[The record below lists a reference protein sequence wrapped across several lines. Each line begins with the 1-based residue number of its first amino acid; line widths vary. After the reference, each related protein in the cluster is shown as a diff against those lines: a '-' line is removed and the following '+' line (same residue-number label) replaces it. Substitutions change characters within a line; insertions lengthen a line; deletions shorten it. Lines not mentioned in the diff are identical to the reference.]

1 MKVAPTRRG
10 SMDSTPGRSGDSHP
24 RRLVEERREE
34 YVLPCPALP
43 QLKFVR
49 WTGED
54 SSRAE
59 VRDFLSFFGGS
70 SSRYQVST
78 TYLAVF
84 HSISNSIDK
93 QRLY

>member
-1 MKVAPTRRG
+1 
-10 SMDSTPGRSGDSHP
+10 MDSTPGRSGNSHP
-24 RRLVEERREE
+24 FRLVEERREE

-49 WTGED
+49 WTDED
-54 SSRAE
+54 ASRAE
-59 VRDFLSFFGGS
+59 EVREFLSFFGGS
-70 SSRYQVST
+70 SSRYQIST

-93 QRLY
+93 RRLY

>member
-1 MKVAPTRRG
+1 MKVVPTRR
-10 SMDSTPGRSGDSHP
+10 SKMDSTPGRSGDSHP

-43 QLKFVR
+43 QLKFVH
-49 WTGED
+49 WTDED
-54 SSRAE
+54 SSRAKE
-59 VRDFLSFFGGS
+59 VCEFLSFFGGS

-78 TYLAVF
+78 IYLAVF
-84 HSISNSIDK
+84 SIDK

>member
-1 MKVAPTRRG
+1 MKVASTRRG
-10 SMDSTPGRSGDSHP
+10 KMDSTPGRSGDSHP

-49 WTGED
+49 WIGED

-59 VRDFLSFFGGS
+59 VREFFLFWWLVQQVPGIHDIFSSVSF
-70 SSRYQVST
+70 
-78 TYLAVF
+78 
-84 HSISNSIDK
+84 H
-93 QRLY
+93 

>member
-1 MKVAPTRRG
+1 MKVVPTRRG
-10 SMDSTPGRSGDSHP
+10 KMDSTPGRSGDSHP

-49 WTGED
+49 WTDED

-59 VRDFLSFFGGS
+59 EVREFLSFLVARPADT
-70 SSRYQVST
+70 RYPR
-78 TYLAVF
+78 
-84 HSISNSIDK
+84 HI
-93 QRLY
+93 

>member
-1 MKVAPTRRG
+1 
-10 SMDSTPGRSGDSHP
+10 MDSTPGRSGDSHP
-24 RRLVEERREE
+24 CRLVEERREE

-49 WTGED
+49 WTDED
-54 SSRAE
+54 ASRAE
-59 VRDFLSFFGGS
+59 EVREFLSFFGGS
-70 SSRYQVST
+70 FSRYQVST

>member
-10 SMDSTPGRSGDSHP
+10 KMDSTPGRSGDSHP

-49 WTGED
+49 WTDED

-59 VRDFLSFFGGS
+59 EVREFLSFLVARPADT
-70 SSRYQVST
+70 RYPR
-78 TYLAVF
+78 
-84 HSISNSIDK
+84 HI
-93 QRLY
+93 

>member
-1 MKVAPTRRG
+1 
-10 SMDSTPGRSGDSHP
+10 MDSTPGRSGDSHP
-24 RRLVEERREE
+24 FRLVEERREE
-34 YVLPCPALP
+34 YILPCPALP

-49 WTGED
+49 WIDED
-54 SSRAE
+54 ASRAK
-59 VRDFLSFFGGS
+59 VREFLSFFGGS
-70 SSRYQVST
+70 SSRYQIST

>member
-1 MKVAPTRRG
+1 MWSRW
-10 SMDSTPGRSGDSHP
+10 PGRSGDSHP
-24 RRLVEERREE
+24 CRLVEE

-49 WTGED
+49 WTDED
-54 SSRAE
+54 ASQAEE
-59 VRDFLSFFGGS
+59 VREFLSFFGGS

-78 TYLAVF
+78 TYLAGF

>member
-1 MKVAPTRRG
+1 
-10 SMDSTPGRSGDSHP
+10 MDSTLGRSGDSHP
-24 RRLVEERREE
+24 FRLVEERREE

-49 WTGED
+49 WTD
-54 SSRAE
+54 ASRAE
-59 VRDFLSFFGGS
+59 EVREFLSFFDGS
-70 SSRYQVST
+70 SSRYQIST

-84 HSISNSIDK
+84 HSISYSIDK